1 MLDLPSGIL
10 PFLPLIFRPRLSNR
24 SIKASK
30 QELDEKKKKGG
41 RKEAK
46 GQLKG
51 GREKGGDARARKR
64 KKKRGIACARW
75 PRVIRLSSRRSRA
88 RRRRG
93 ISLSL

>member
-1 MLDLPSGIL
+1 MLPSGIL

-51 GREKGGDARARKR
+51 GREKGEMLGREKE
-64 KKKRGIACARW
+64 
-75 PRVIRLSSRRSRA
+75 RRSGESHA
-88 RRRRG
+88 HAG
-93 ISLSL
+93 HE